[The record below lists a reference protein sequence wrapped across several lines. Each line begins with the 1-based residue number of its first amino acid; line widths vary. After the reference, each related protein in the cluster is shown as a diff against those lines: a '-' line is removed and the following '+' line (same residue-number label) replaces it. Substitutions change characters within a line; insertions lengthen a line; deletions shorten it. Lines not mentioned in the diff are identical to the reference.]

1 MSPSPKPPANWPDRP
16 KGFFEDWTVF
26 CIEALAKLLK
36 EQDDMLAAVLLAG
49 GAVLGAGGI
58 FALVQANREVI
69 DAKGKEWG
77 IESLGSIALG
87 GGTLL
92 GAAVGTLGGALLNR
106 TLGRHTD
113 RAKVD
118 ALQSR
123 LTRARREFE
132 MLRQD
137 AKSGLLDSM
146 QHRLAVERLFL
157 ELTQPPT

>member
-1 MSPSPKPPANWPDRP
+1 MSPSPKPPTKWPERP
-16 KGFFEDWTVF
+16 KTFFEDWTVF
-26 CIEALAKLLK
+26 CTEALAKLLK

-69 DAKGKEWG
+69 EAKGKEWG
-77 IESLGSIALG
+77 LEGLGSIALG

-92 GAAVGTLGGALLNR
+92 GAAVGSLSGALLTR
-106 TLGRHTD
+106 TLGRHAD

-118 ALQSR
+118 ALQAR
-123 LTRARREFE
+123 LSRARREFE
-132 MLRQD
+132 ALRQD
-137 AKSGLLDSM
+137 VASGILDSV

-157 ELTQPPT
+157 ELTQSQV